1 MDIPGLDDTTLIL
14 YTEPHDVESVKKAL
28 EDQGYSISRAEST
41 LIPKTRIDLN
51 EKDSL
56 QTLKLLDRIED
67 LDDVQAVH
75 TNAEILD
82 EYAEKY
88 EG

>member
-1 MDIPGLDDTTLIL
+1 MSNRSQP
-14 YTEPHDVESVKKAL
+14 
-28 EDQGYSISRAEST
+28 SRIRATRSAAPST